1 MVFSKVFF
9 YLNNEKNFFSCM
21 LKSNSKN
28 SMAEIGN
35 VTNITNDIHYDYLY
49 PVIMYKLGQLTVY
62 FLKIVARK

>member
-9 YLNNEKNFFSCM
+9 YLNNEKFFFSCM

-35 VTNITNDIHYDYLY
+35 VTNITNDNCLLPQNHG
-49 PVIMYKLGQLTVY
+49 K
-62 FLKIVARK
+62 KIVVINTLSIKTNRIWL